1 MTSEITSDANAGPQL
16 VIWGTDVVV
25 SHCKEKFRRF
35 ISKFVDRNVEEDEA
49 FEGMDIS
56 QPYYMQRL
64 DEVGLREACIH
75 LIAVIQNLFKLSDST
90 KPLWP
95 HVSCNYLCVKDSKM
109 MGHFQNLRDI
119 KVYVVFNKNINIY
132 NKFSL
137 FMWGYL

>member
-75 LIAVIQNLFKLSDST
+75 LIAVIQNLF
-90 KPLWP
+90 
-95 HVSCNYLCVKDSKM
+95 
-109 MGHFQNLRDI
+109 
-119 KVYVVFNKNINIY
+119 
-132 NKFSL
+132 
-137 FMWGYL
+137 